1 MKNGVEN
8 HFKEVFRDL
17 GNLSIVDQLVVVQ
30 KFPRFFTKVRGEMV
44 AKEVT
49 LNEVLEVLRRFEND
63 KSLGLNGWYLNFFLA
78 FFDILGKDLLDVVN
92 EARSKG
98 KVACALNAVFI
109 LLIPQGEKPN
119 FQ

>member
-1 MKNGVEN
+1 
-8 HFKEVFRDL
+8 
-17 GNLSIVDQLVVVQ
+17 
-30 KFPRFFTKVRGEMV
+30 MV

-78 FFDILGKDLLDVVN
+78 FFDILGKDLVDVVN

-98 KVACALNAVFI
+98 KVACALNAAFI
-109 LLIPQGEKPN
+109 VLIPQGEKPN